1 MRFKLLFSRIA
12 CSALLFALACCFQV
26 GAVAQEEAT
35 TEQEQATEQQDPEK
49 VAALMTAAQTGDLDA
64 VKQLIESG
72 VDVNSKTRYSATA
85 LSFAAEKGHLEIVKY
100 LVEGGAEV
108 MVKDSFYLS
117 LIHI

>member
-1 MRFKLLFSRIA
+1 MRFKLLFSRIV
-12 CSALLFALACCFQV
+12 CSVLLFALACCFQI

-35 TEQEQATEQQDPEK
+35 TEQEQATEQQQDPEK
-49 VAALMTAAQTGDLDA
+49 VSALMTAAQTGDLDA

-85 LSFAAEKGHLEIVKY
+85 LSF
-100 LVEGGAEV
+100 
-108 MVKDSFYLS
+108 LS